1 MFQYPDNAGQ
11 VMSLVHIPEDIRHEF
26 SIDQKGNVT
35 ASRRAVARLCGVE
48 PSSVTRL
55 LDRIKKKAGA
65 LQDKETL
72 ASIMGRDF
80 QGVALNP
87 VAASCIINYYAHEAG
102 RYQTKLARSVSL
114 AFTAIGFERWVQS
127 ELGWKSNKPEPG
139 WMIDRQGGKENR
151 ELLADAIKDYIQ
163 RHREELS
170 ENAIK
175 WMYTNATNKLYQ
187 LVYDRQARKL
197 VEAIGCQK
205 NSLRDNLSRK
215 ELQVLSAIEDV
226 ATQLIEQRD
235 IHPSDAIVE
244 AVERVLAVGR
254 FKTMHSPKTL
264 PSA

>member
-1 MFQYPDNAGQ
+1 
-11 VMSLVHIPEDIRHEF
+11 MSLVHIPEDIRHEF

-80 QGVALNP
+80 
-87 VAASCIINYYAHEAG
+87 
-102 RYQTKLARSVSL
+102 
-114 AFTAIGFERWVQS
+114 
-127 ELGWKSNKPEPG
+127 
-139 WMIDRQGGKENR
+139 
-151 ELLADAIKDYIQ
+151 
-163 RHREELS
+163 
-170 ENAIK
+170 
-175 WMYTNATNKLYQ
+175 
-187 LVYDRQARKL
+187 
-197 VEAIGCQK
+197 
-205 NSLRDNLSRK
+205 
-215 ELQVLSAIEDV
+215 
-226 ATQLIEQRD
+226 
-235 IHPSDAIVE
+235 HPSDAIVE